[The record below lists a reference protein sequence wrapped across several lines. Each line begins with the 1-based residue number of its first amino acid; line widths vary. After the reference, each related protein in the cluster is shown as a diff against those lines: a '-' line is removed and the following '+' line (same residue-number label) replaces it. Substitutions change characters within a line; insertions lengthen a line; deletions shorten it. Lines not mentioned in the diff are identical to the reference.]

1 MTATVVIVTKNR
13 KDDLLVA
20 VRSALSQTARP
31 EVIVIDD
38 GSTDGTAATLRECP
52 GVRFVR
58 HDDSRGYIVR
68 RNEAARLASGDAVF
82 SIDDDAAFTSPL
94 TVEQTLREF
103 DAPRIGAIAI
113 PYIEPR
119 KSSHQFQTAPDVRQP
134 WITDSFIGT
143 AHAVRRDVFLK
154 VGGYQE
160 ALVHQGEEED
170 FCLRMLAAGYVVRLG
185 TADPIHHYES
195 PRRDFS
201 RMDYYGRRNAIL
213 FAWHLVPL
221 TVLPVHLAGV
231 TINAI
236 RTALRLRRG
245 SAMWRGT
252 FDGYLLAA
260 AAFKRR
266 TAVSWRTYRLHRQL
280 RKRGPIDMTAAESRL
295 PSLAA

>member
-1 MTATVVIVTKNR
+1 VTATVVIVTKNR

-20 VRSALSQTARP
+20 VRSAVSQTARP
-31 EVIVIDD
+31 EVMVIDD
-38 GSTDGTAATLRECP
+38 GSTDGTESALREYP

-58 HDDSRGYIVR
+58 EGGSRGYIVR
-68 RNEAARLASGDAVF
+68 RNEAARLATGDVVF
-82 SIDDDAAFTSPL
+82 SIDDDAAFVSAR

-103 DAPRIGAIAI
+103 DTPRIGAVAI
-113 PYIEPR
+113 PYVEPR
-119 KSSHQFQTAPDVRQP
+119 KGVHQFQTSPGGPQP
-134 WITDSFIGT
+134 WITDAFIGT

-185 TADPIHHYES
+185 GADPIHHYES
-195 PRRDFS
+195 PRRDFT

-213 FAWHLVPL
+213 FAWHLVPF

-231 TINAI
+231 TINGI

-252 FDGYLLAA
+252 IDGYLLASA
-260 AAFKRR
+260 ALKRR
-266 TAVSWRTYRLHRQL
+266 SAVSWRTYRLHREL
-280 RKRGPIDMTAAESRL
+280 RKRGPLDLTLAEARL
-295 PSLAA
+295 PSLAT

>member
-1 MTATVVIVTKNR
+1 MIVTKNR
-13 KDDLLVA
+13 KDDLLIA
-20 VRSALSQTARP
+20 VRSALNQTAHP

-38 GSTDGTAATLRECP
+38 GSTDGTASALGDVA

-58 HDDSRGYIVR
+58 HDDSQGYIVR
-68 RNEAARLASGDAVF
+68 RNEAARLATGEAVF
-82 SIDDDAAFTSPL
+82 SIDDDAAFASVH
-94 TVEQTLREF
+94 TVAQTLRDF
-103 DAPRIGAIAI
+103 DAPRIGAVAI
-113 PYIEPR
+113 PYVEPN
-119 KSSHQFQTAPDVRQP
+119 KSDRPLQTPPDDVQP

-231 TINAI
+231 TINGI

-252 FDGYLLAA
+252 VDGYLMAA
-260 AAFKRR
+260 AALKRR
-266 TAVSWRTYRLHRQL
+266 TAVSWRTYRLHREL
-280 RKRGPIDMTAAESRL
+280 RKRGPIDLSLAESRL
-295 PSLAA
+295 PSLAT